1 MKNRIEF
8 KETFILCQLLTIW
21 NFEEQF
27 YFQICAILLLD
38 EGLFQ
43 AFRWDLFS
51 ANRVLILPEHFFLVF
66 SLGRVFS
73 VHYRH
78 ETFQSSK
85 TGQSFLAISGS
96 NFETIFRYIRQF
108 AETLTIFR
116 EFWGFL
122 DVQIFFQNVQRK
134 SLVYVWWR
142 KFSCHKLHCLENC

>member
-21 NFEEQF
+21 NFEEEF

-78 ETFQSSK
+78 DTFQSSK
-85 TGQSFLAISGS
+85 TGQSFLVISGVLGLS
-96 NFETIFRYIRQF
+96 WRP
-108 AETLTIFR
+108 
-116 EFWGFL
+116 
-122 DVQIFFQNVQRK
+122 DFFQNVQRK